1 MLQLHDI
8 IENFPPGD
16 DPEFVFLKN
25 LILQYSDSKEC
36 PCFDFGYTGTVAQD
50 LAEDIAGYA
59 NELFKHHLFT
69 LPYNPVYYSWANG
82 EQKYGIFVIQEDDK
96 PLDLKI
102 LFFFARRNP
111 FIFAGMGTIEYHH
124 DVMSKDTEFGMAH
137 IDASLSYINKRI
149 KFVSDDSEQYL
160 YRTIAAHTV
169 ILTSLLQSTHTKTR
183 KTEYSDKLNKK
194 RAKRGLPA
202 IMPYHTVYF
211 EVGGK
216 NYNTDGT
223 EVGSGT
229 HASPKMHWRR
239 GHVRKLASGKLTHVR
254 PCLVNAMG
262 LDVPVPKPKY
272 ELRVR
277 KDT

>member
-36 PCFDFGYTGTVAQD
+36 PCFDFGYTSNFAPELTEGLV
-50 LAEDIAGYA
+50 GYA
-59 NELFKHHLFT
+59 DELFKHDMFT
-69 LPYNPVYYSWANG
+69 LPYNPVYYSWTKNA
-82 EQKYGIFVIQEDDK
+82 QKYGVFVIQEDDK

-102 LFFFARRNP
+102 IFFFAERNP
-111 FIFAGMGTIEYHH
+111 FIFAGMGTIEYHQLLANR
-124 DVMSKDTEFGMAH
+124 DTKFGMAN
-137 IDASLSYINKRI
+137 IEGSISYLNKRI
-149 KFVSDDSEQYL
+149 KLLSEEGL
-160 YRTIAAHTV
+160 YKTIAAHPV
-169 ILTSLLQSTHTKTR
+169 ILTALLQSTHTKTR

-239 GHVRKLASGKLTHVR
+239 GHVRKLASGNLTHVR

-262 LDVPVPKPKY
+262 LDVTVPKPKY
-272 ELRVR
+272 ELKVR

>member
-8 IENFPPGD
+8 IENFPPEGEQ
-16 DPEFVFLKN
+16 EFVFLKN
-25 LILQYSDSKEC
+25 LILQYSDNKEC
-36 PCFDFGYTGTVAQD
+36 PCFDFGHTENFSPE
-50 LAEDIAGYA
+50 LAENLASYA
-59 NELFKHHLFT
+59 NELFKHDLFT
-69 LPYNPVYYSWANG
+69 LPYNPVYYSWSKHN
-82 EQKYGIFVIQEDDK
+82 QKYGVFVIQEEDE
-96 PLDLKI
+96 PLNLKI
-102 LFFFARRNP
+102 LFFFAERNP
-111 FIFAGMGTIEYHH
+111 FIFAGMGTIEYRH
-124 DVMSKDTEFGMAH
+124 DVVNTDIKLGMAD
-137 IDASLSYINKRI
+137 IDGTISYLNKKI
-149 KFVSDDSEQYL
+149 KFVSDDSEKFL
-160 YRTIAAHTV
+160 YKTIAAHAV

-262 LDVPVPKPKY
+262 SDVHVPKPKY

>member
-8 IENFPPGD
+8 LENFPPGD
-16 DPEFVFLKN
+16 EPEFVFLKN
-25 LILQYSDSKEC
+25 LILQYSSNNEC
-36 PCFDFGYTGTVAQD
+36 PCFDFGHTENFSPE
-50 LAEDIAGYA
+50 LAENLAEYA
-59 NELFKHHLFT
+59 NELFKHDLFT
-69 LPYNPVYYSWANG
+69 LPYNPVYYSWAKH
-82 EQKYGIFVIQEDDK
+82 EQKYGVFILQEEDR

-102 LFFFARRNP
+102 LFFFAERNP
-111 FIFAGMGTIEYHH
+111 FIFAGMGTIEYRH
-124 DVMSKDTEFGMAH
+124 DTVNTDVRLGMAN
-137 IDASLSYINKRI
+137 IDGGTSYLDKRI
-149 KFVSDDSEQYL
+149 KFVSDEAEEIL
-160 YRTIAAHTV
+160 YKTMAAHAV

-183 KTEYSDKLNKK
+183 KVEYSDKLNKK

-223 EVGSGT
+223 EVGSGK

-254 PCLVNAMG
+254 PCLVNSMG
-262 LDVPVPKPKY
+262 MDVQVPKPKY
-272 ELRVR
+272 ELKPR
-277 KDT
+277 KDS